1 MKLFIGSLPYDLTE
15 DELREAFAPFGE
27 VRSVRIVVDRDTGRS
42 KGFGFVEYTSDDAA
56 TKAVEEMNGSS
67 LKGRSIVVDKA
78 RERQDRP
85 QRSHQGPRY

>member
-56 TKAVEEMNGSS
+56 TQAVEEMNGSS